1 MATSASN
8 AEWRINVGAD
18 ETIAAV
24 FSPASTAA
32 NGAVFV
38 CAHGAGGHMSDKSIL
53 AVSDELRRRGLHVV
67 RFNFPYREKHSN
79 RPDSMPRLM
88 ASIAAVAAHVRREVS
103 PRQLFLGGRS
113 MGGRAASMLAADGFA
128 CDGLLLLAYP
138 LHPAGQPDKLRVA
151 HLERIKVPVL
161 CLNGTRDALCEQQLM
176 TRAIAGLTD
185 FWTMH
190 WLQGADHS
198 FHVLKSSG
206 RTDAGVLDEAGA
218 AYAAW
223 QTGLRRAR
231 S

>member
-1 MATSASN
+1 MAMNASN
-8 AEWRINVGAD
+8 AEWRINVGAE

-24 FSPASTAA
+24 FSPASTPS

-38 CAHGAGGHMSDKSIL
+38 CAHGAGGHIADKGIL
-53 AVSDELRRRGLHVV
+53 AVSDELRGRGLHVV
-67 RFNFPYREKHSN
+67 RFNFLYREKHSS
-79 RPDSMPRLM
+79 RPDPMPRLM
-88 ASIAAVAAHVRREVS
+88 ECITAVVAHVRRELS
-103 PRQLFLGGRS
+103 PRQLLLGGRS

-138 LHPAGQPDKLRVA
+138 LHPTGQPDKLRVA
-151 HLERIKVPVL
+151 HLERIKAPVL
-161 CLNGTRDALCEQQLM
+161 CLNGTRDALCDQQLM
-176 TRAIAGLTD
+176 TRAVARLTD
-185 FWTMH
+185 VWTMH

-206 RTDAGVLDEAGA
+206 RTDADVLDETGA

-223 QTGLRRAR
+223 QAGLRRAP